1 MNEVRVTIPGTFATL
16 NEFIEASKHG
26 SGWYSKGKKDGK
38 RWNGG
43 NSMKQRDQRTIMC
56 HLPHLKLKP
65 PVSLHYT
72 FYEKNKRRDQDN
84 ISGYFHK
91 IFQDSL
97 VCAGM
102 LPGDGWRYVDGME
115 DRFEVDQKT
124 PRIEVIIRHEKQR
137 R

>member
-1 MNEVRVTIPGTFATL
+1 MMNEVRVTIPGTFATL
-16 NEFIEASKHG
+16 NEFIDANRQG
-26 SGWYSKGKKDGK
+26 RG
-38 RWNGG
+38 RWNKG
-43 NSMKQRDQRTIMC
+43 NSMKQRDQKVIMC
-56 HLPHLKLKP
+56 FLPHLKLQP

-72 FYEKNKRRDQDN
+72 FFEKNRRRDQDN